1 MALSALSPARVV
13 GVLLI
18 MAPAAEAFLAPA
30 LAPRVASGRLH
41 TSLADCTHKR
51 GSGKLRMGRSLRM
64 GLTGGIGES
73 LLDWERERDDE
84 KDDGMFYDSPRLVY
98 HQDHESLGRLTSLY
112 AQVLPAEGLLVDL
125 MASWTSHLPE
135 KSRFSKVVGVGMNLA
150 ELQSNPQLDEWRV
163 HDLNADPAL
172 PLPEAHA
179 DAVIIAAGL
188 QYLTHPEHVLADL
201 RRVLRSEASVLVVS
215 WTDNFFA
222 GKAIRGWKERDSES
236 RVGLVLRLLADAGFE
251 NATFHREISADPV

>member
-1 MALSALSPARVV
+1 
-13 GVLLI
+13 

-84 KDDGMFYDSPRLVY
+84 VPPRDNMQWQVSFLVWRACCSAVAPLSRQVSFPLRHCDRCWRGGVALSSRKSPQKDDGMFYDSPRLVY

-135 KSRFSKVVGVGMNLA
+135 KSRCSPATRPAARSLPVLTMCC
-150 ELQSNPQLDEWRV
+150 EPLQIFQGRRSGDE
-163 HDLNADPAL
+163 PCG
-172 PLPEAHA
+172 
-179 DAVIIAAGL
+179 AAIEP
-188 QYLTHPEHVLADL
+188 TA
-201 RRVLRSEASVLVVS
+201 RRVAC
-215 WTDNFFA
+215 A
-222 GKAIRGWKERDSES
+222 
-236 RVGLVLRLLADAGFE
+236 
-251 NATFHREISADPV
+251 